1 MMVFRTTLAAAV
13 ALLLVGL
20 ASPASA
26 AVILESLS
34 AGPFGAAQVDGF
46 AADNKQAYR
55 YNPGTFTDT
64 VSGIS
69 GDENDSAFYTATM
82 TYSVPA
88 TGSLLSA
95 SGDWSFG
102 TNLSTQ
108 NSNSVGAGL
117 LFDTYLSIN
126 AGQTFTITGQM
137 KNAGILFRDP
147 DGMDVF
153 PFTSNYFSGSTD
165 PFSFSGTLTKTG
177 RYHLQMISSMV
188 TSGSPGN
195 DAGAR
200 GGFDL
205 MMSVDPAAVPEPSS
219 LLILSLLGAFAFG
232 ARPLSRARRG
242 VSVP

>member
-1 MMVFRTTLAAAV
+1 LAAAV

-55 YNPGTFTDT
+55 YTPGTFTDT

-88 TGSLLSA
+88 AGSSLSA

-137 KNAGILFRDP
+137 KNAGFLFRDP
-147 DGMDVF
+147 DSMDVF
-153 PFTSNYFSGSTD
+153 PFTSNYFSGSKD

-219 LLILSLLGAFAFG
+219 LLILSLLGAFTFG
-232 ARPLSRARRG
+232 ARPLSRARIG

>member
-20 ASPASA
+20 AGPASG
-26 AVILESLS
+26 AVILDLYV
-34 AGPFGAAQVDGF
+34 GPFGGAQVDGF

-55 YNPGTFTDT
+55 YTLGTFTDT
-64 VSGIS
+64 VAGFS
-69 GDENDSAFYTATM
+69 GDGNDSAFYRATM

-88 TGSLLSA
+88 AGSLLSA

-102 TNLSTQ
+102 TNLSTRTA
-108 NSNSVGAGL
+108 NSIGAGL
-117 LFDTYLSIN
+117 LFDSYLSIGT
-126 AGQTFTITGQM
+126 GQTFTITGQM
-137 KNAGILFRDP
+137 ENAGILFRDP

-165 PFSFSGTLTKTG
+165 PFSFSGMLTKTG
-177 RYHLQMISSMV
+177 RYHLQMISSMY
-188 TSGSPGN
+188 TSGSPGY
-195 DAGAR
+195 DADAR

-205 MMSVDPAAVPEPSS
+205 TMNVEPAAVPEPSS
-219 LLILSLLGAFAFG
+219 LLILSLLGAFTFG

>member
-1 MMVFRTTLAAAV
+1 MMVFRTTLAATV

-55 YNPGTFTDT
+55 YTSGTFTDT
-64 VSGIS
+64 LSGIS

-82 TYSVPA
+82 TYRVPA
-88 TGSLLSA
+88 AGSLLSA

-102 TNLSTQ
+102 TNLSTRTA
-108 NSNSVGAGL
+108 NSIGAGL
-117 LFDTYLSIN
+117 LFDSYFSIGT
-126 AGQTFTITGQM
+126 GQTFTITGQM
-137 KNAGILFRDP
+137 ENAGILFRDP

-153 PFTSNYFSGSTD
+153 PFTSNYFSGSKD

-177 RYHLQMISSMV
+177 TYHLHMISSMV

-205 MMSVDPAAVPEPSS
+205 MMSVEPAAVPEPASF
-219 LLILSLLGAFAFG
+219 LLLSLLSAFAFG

>member
-1 MMVFRTTLAAAV
+1 
-13 ALLLVGL
+13 
-20 ASPASA
+20 
-26 AVILESLS
+26 
-34 AGPFGAAQVDGF
+34 
-46 AADNKQAYR
+46 
-55 YNPGTFTDT
+55 
-64 VSGIS
+64 
-69 GDENDSAFYTATM
+69 
-82 TYSVPA
+82 
-88 TGSLLSA
+88 
-95 SGDWSFG
+95 
-102 TNLSTQ
+102 
-108 NSNSVGAGL
+108 L

-137 KNAGILFRDP
+137 KNAGVLFRDP
-147 DGMDVF
+147 DSMDVF

-219 LLILSLLGAFAFG
+219 LLILSLLGAFTFG
-232 ARPLSRARRG
+232 ARPLSRARIG